1 MNCSIIQALVCPLAN
16 VTTLVNKVQVLP
28 SKVTPWQVSLATQKL
43 QHSINVLAIVV
54 TSRMSWQAIGVF
66 LNPCIFH
73 WPNDKSKLI
82 IRYNNMSIMIEN
94 LVFESTKF
102 KLQMCTF
109 EKWWSAWR
117 IIRFCLGKLFGFFLK
132 IVWLRLLH
140 IQKGRKAIGVSTHV
154 FFKEELLGNLTF
166 CQPNSWQLRNLLN
179 YEIIF
184 DIFWFVRSKK
194 GGKIHLVY
202 LSRSWSR
209 WERLVSSGLNASLK
223 IKFHIWILI
232 VTSNKAI
239 EKLTSHRH
247 KWFLKW
253 KKVGSRK
260 PDSTIVT
267 KLSKSRNLHIN
278 IKLYHLFKLQWSIW
292 SKCDIQTIWY

>member
-43 QHSINVLAIVV
+43 QHSINVLGIVV
-54 TSRMSWQAIGVF
+54 ASRMSWQAIGVF

-117 IIRFCLGKLFGFFLK
+117 IIRFLLGKIIWFFPENCLAK
-132 IVWLRLLH
+132 IITYTKRQESDW
-140 IQKGRKAIGVSTHV
+140 STHV
-154 FFKEELLGNLTF
+154 FFKGKLLGNLTF

-179 YEIIF
+179 YEMIF
-184 DIFWFVRSKK
+184 GIFWFVLYGAKK
-194 GGKIHLVY
+194 GGKIHYFNFYYITFRAVK
-202 LSRSWSR
+202 
-209 WERLVSSGLNASLK
+209 RLIFNNSADLA
-223 IKFHIWILI
+223 
-232 VTSNKAI
+232 
-239 EKLTSHRH
+239 
-247 KWFLKW
+247 
-253 KKVGSRK
+253 
-260 PDSTIVT
+260 
-267 KLSKSRNLHIN
+267 
-278 IKLYHLFKLQWSIW
+278 
-292 SKCDIQTIWY
+292 